1 MSRRD
6 NIAPQAIRDIQSAC
20 LVRSTFGLD
29 CKQCMYYTKECE
41 KAIASHGVTRPAY
54 IDVTNYYSTYGG
66 K

>member
-6 NIAPQAIRDIQSAC
+6 NLAPQNIRDIQSAC

-29 CKQCMYYTKECE
+29 CKQCMYYNMECE
-41 KAIASHGVTRPAY
+41 RAKVNHGVTRPAD
-54 IDVTNYYSTYGG
+54 INVTNYYSTYGG